1 MKLFILIFSRANSS
15 PMYHILCHI
24 LSHRIP
30 NAWFPYQKNFL
41 TWTIFLTSTNFQL
54 QVLFLW
60 FTCVEMVQKARVKF
74 SYLNDHYCIF
84 MPLDFFISS
93 VKKWQAKLRCSIIIQ
108 LTLAREVVFIT
119 RLIYVNN
126 VLVVVMKDCR
136 ACRLLTPFTSLDEQ
150 WWAMMIC
157 SNSTFIS
164 KIYHLYYQQLMSSF
178 LFRLDMLY

>member
-1 MKLFILIFSRANSS
+1 MISISKEFSYLNHLSYFYKFSTSS
-15 PMYHILCHI
+15 
-24 LSHRIP
+24 S
-30 NAWFPYQKNFL
+30 FFL
-41 TWTIFLTSTNFQL
+41 
-54 QVLFLW
+54 

-93 VKKWQAKLRCSIIIQ
+93 VKKWQAKLHCSIIIQ

-126 VLVVVMKDCR
+126 VLVVVKDCR
-136 ACRLLTPFTSLDEQ
+136 ACRLLTPFISLEE

-164 KIYHLYYQQLMSSF
+164 KIYHLYYQQLMSRF

>member
-1 MKLFILIFSRANSS
+1 MEIA
-15 PMYHILCHI
+15 
-24 LSHRIP
+24 
-30 NAWFPYQKNFL
+30 
-41 TWTIFLTSTNFQL
+41 
-54 QVLFLW
+54 
-60 FTCVEMVQKARVKF
+60 QKARVKF

-93 VKKWQAKLRCSIIIQ
+93 VKKWQAKLHCSIIIQ

-126 VLVVVMKDCR
+126 VLVVVLKDCR
-136 ACRLLTPFTSLDEQ
+136 ACRLLTPFTSLEE

-164 KIYHLYYQQLMSSF
+164 KIYHLYNHQLMWSF
-178 LFRLDMLY
+178 LFRLACYINRFYRTLLQICL